1 MRQTGIIRHTRLS
14 PLWLVFI
21 ALAVAPFALTGRTN
35 SVVFAVVVWAVVALL
50 LVRWWRHRNDPRPPN
65 HAV

>member
-1 MRQTGIIRHTRLS
+1 MRQAAIIRHTRLN

-21 ALAVAPFALTGRTN
+21 GLWVAPFALADRTN
-35 SVVFAVVVWAVVALL
+35 SLVFAVIVWVVVALL
-50 LVRWWRHRNDPRPPN
+50 LVRWWRRRNDPRPPD